1 MSIFVDENCAT
12 SCFTFFAITFDSV
25 TLKDPTVLHL
35 KKFCIINRLV
45 FIKNV
50 SFCMISMLKSEKY
63 GELQNFVSDFRVEFS
78 KRVQEFGAVRIKNI
92 NHFVVKTALIV

>member
-25 TLKDPTVLHL
+25 KLKNPTVLHL
-35 KKFCIINRLV
+35 KKI
-45 FIKNV
+45 V

>member
-25 TLKDPTVLHL
+25 KLKNPTVLHL

-45 FIKNV
+45 FIKIV